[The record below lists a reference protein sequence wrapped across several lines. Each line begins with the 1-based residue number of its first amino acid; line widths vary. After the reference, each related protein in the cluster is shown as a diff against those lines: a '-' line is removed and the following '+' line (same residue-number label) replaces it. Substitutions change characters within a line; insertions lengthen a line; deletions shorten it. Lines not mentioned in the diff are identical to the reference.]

1 MADTAVSAFTAG
13 SALAGTELIP
23 MIQGGTDKTT
33 TPDAIKTYFGSPMV
47 HYVLSAQV
55 NNSTVTAAAVTGWAV
70 NGAGTT
76 LTVGIGTF
84 VIEGWIVYQTA
95 ATTTGIEMFLD
106 HTGTVSRVMATF
118 TEVTTATSAATGVG
132 DQSTTA
138 TAQYV
143 EGKAQRADNTATGT
157 TQGVDTAN
165 SSILKIMDA
174 LVTVTVSGTLNL
186 MFRSEVA
193 ASQASIMQG
202 SVIRVTKV
210 A

>member
-1 MADTAVSAFTAG
+1 
-13 SALAGTELIP
+13 
-23 MIQGGTDKTT
+23 
-33 TPDAIKTYFGSPMV
+33 
-47 HYVLSAQV
+47 
-55 NNSTVTAAAVTGWAV
+55 
-70 NGAGTT
+70 
-76 LTVGIGTF
+76 
-84 VIEGWIVYQTA
+84 
-95 ATTTGIEMFLD
+95 
-106 HTGTVSRVMATF
+106 VMATF